1 MYLGHSVDLLIS
13 LLQSAIVLLVMKVQ
27 GIHVGYKKI
36 KNNSTRK
43 AMFPYPLLDATVI
56 AVAGIIYIILTFY
69 LGPKYPSAQW
79 VAYFFVYGVWLL
91 VWVGIIMLLKRYAD
105 KLLSRYV
112 SEINQ

>member
-1 MYLGHSVDLLIS
+1 
-13 LLQSAIVLLVMKVQ
+13 MKVQ
-27 GIHVGYKKI
+27 GIHVGYKEI
-36 KNNSTRK
+36 KDNSTRK

-69 LGPKYPSAQW
+69 LGPKYASAQW
-79 VAYFFVYGVWLL
+79 VAYLFVYGVWLL
-91 VWVGIIMLLKRYAD
+91 VWAGIIMLLKRYAD